1 MSRVLIL
8 NRYRL
13 QSAAFHRWLDPR
25 HELFLLNCATR
36 AVEQHPEAAA
46 IRERYVRIAEFE
58 DYIANPSVLET
69 GREWIR
75 EYGIDT
81 VLAFSEYDV
90 LRAARLRDEFGL
102 AGQSE
107 ASALAY
113 RDKLIMKERL
123 VAAGLPTVPHAQL
136 RDPGDLAAFAEE
148 VGYPV
153 IVKPRTGTGSKG
165 IVQIFDAS
173 SAAAFEAEAGE
184 RLIGHLAEAFT
195 PHELLHCDGIFVD
208 GRAVF
213 SEAWSW
219 STTML
224 EVQDQELPT
233 LAIVLDPGDP
243 RRAELLRLAER
254 TLRALPT
261 PRRTA
266 FHIEFFATATGM
278 LINEAASRVGG
289 GRIQPT
295 LRRLHGI
302 DLVELAARYQVPSSP
317 ERLVARPTA
326 ANAGFLLVYDTQH
339 AQGFAPVDGLPPGIT
354 HYESVLPP
362 VRGAA
367 QDLASTAYLLSGV
380 AVGDSREHVSDQLLK
395 FLTWF
400 RAGRTTAPVSA
411 F

>member
-25 HELFLLNCATR
+25 HELFLLNCVTR
-36 AVEQHPEAAA
+36 AVERHPEAAA
-46 IRERYVRIAEFE
+46 IRERYARIAEFE

-75 EYGIDT
+75 KYGIDT

-102 AGQSE
+102 AGQSQV
-107 ASALAY
+107 SALAY

-123 VAAGLPTVPHAQL
+123 VAAGLPTVPHTHL
-136 RDPGDLAAFAEE
+136 RGPGDLPAFARE

-165 IVQIFDAS
+165 IVQISDAFA
-173 SAAAFEAEAGE
+173 AAAFEAEAGE
-184 RLIGHLAEAFT
+184 GLTGHLAEAFA
-195 PHELLHCDGIFVD
+195 PHELLHCDGVFVD
-208 GRAVF
+208 GTAVF

-219 STTML
+219 SRTML
-224 EVQDQELPT
+224 EVRDQELPT
-233 LAIVLDPGDP
+233 LAITLDTGDP
-243 RRAELLRLAER
+243 RRSELLRLAER
-254 TLRALPT
+254 TLRVLPT
-261 PRRTA
+261 PRGAA
-266 FHIEFFATATGM
+266 FHIEFFATAKGL

-289 GRIQPT
+289 GRIQPA

-302 DLVELAARYQVPSSP
+302 DLVELAARHQVPSSP
-317 ERLVARPTA
+317 ERLVARSAA
-326 ANAGFLLVYDTQH
+326 ANAGFLLVYDAEH
-339 AQGFAPVDGLPPGIT
+339 AGGFAPVDGLPPGIT

-362 VRGAA
+362 VHGAA
-367 QDLASTAYLLSGV
+367 RDLASTAYLLSGI
-380 AVGDSREHVSDQLLK
+380 ALGDSREHVRGQLLE

-400 RAGRTTAPVSA
+400 RAGRTSTPVSA
-411 F
+411 S